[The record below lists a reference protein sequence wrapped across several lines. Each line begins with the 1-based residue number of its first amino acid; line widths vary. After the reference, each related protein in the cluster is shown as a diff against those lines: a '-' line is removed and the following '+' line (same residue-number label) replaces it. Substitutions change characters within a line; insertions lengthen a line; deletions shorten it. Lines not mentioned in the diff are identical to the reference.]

1 MLPCTSFARIPL
13 FCHTALFPPAPL
25 FHHSIK
31 RIRKNLTLIFFL
43 REQLREQHE
52 LTQEIGNAITSMP
65 ITEPVDEDELQADL
79 DKLEQEALDEKMLRT
94 GTVPVADSL
103 SNRLPAGP
111 TGASTSLLFLP
122 PLLFFLSF
130 LLCSPPIIFRHPISA
145 SNHKYT
151 NKSRCLCGVFIN
163 SQRQIQSC
171 RRRRRSRTG
180 KTPGRN
186 GHVKYSILS
195 FCCFFCQWHLLCSW
209 AGRGARCGG

>member
-13 FCHTALFPPAPL
+13 FCHTQLSFPPPPRL
-25 FHHSIK
+25 FHHSIR
-31 RIRKNLTLIFFL
+31 RIRKNLTLVSFL

-111 TGASTSLLFLP
+111 TGASTSLLFSFSP
-122 PLLFFLSF
+122 HSFFSLSF
-130 LLCSPPIIFRHPISA
+130 LLTLLPSHHLPLSH
-145 SNHKYT
+145 
-151 NKSRCLCGVFIN
+151 L
-163 SQRQIQSC
+163 RQ
-171 RRRRRSRTG
+171 
-180 KTPGRN
+180 
-186 GHVKYSILS
+186 
-195 FCCFFCQWHLLCSW
+195 
-209 AGRGARCGG
+209 

>member
-1 MLPCTSFARIPL
+1 MLEQQIYSIESANINQETLLAMKNASAAMKHIHGRMTMEDVDVTMYVLRPD
-13 FCHTALFPPAPL
+13 PPFLPHNSLSPPFLSSLNPKDKKKSHAK
-25 FHHSIK
+25 I
-31 RIRKNLTLIFFL
+31 FL

-122 PLLFFLSF
+122 TLLFFSLSF
-130 LLCSPPIIFRHPISA
+130 FLTLLPFPSSSPS
-145 SNHKYT
+145 
-151 NKSRCLCGVFIN
+151 
-163 SQRQIQSC
+163 
-171 RRRRRSRTG
+171 
-180 KTPGRN
+180 
-186 GHVKYSILS
+186 
-195 FCCFFCQWHLLCSW
+195 HLYQ
-209 AGRGARCGG
+209 

>member
-122 PLLFFLSF
+122 PLLFFLF
-130 LLCSPPIIFRHPISA
+130 LSYFAPLPSHFAIPVITSTLTKAGVCVVFLSTV
-145 SNHKYT
+145 KG
-151 NKSRCLCGVFIN
+151 KSKAAEEDEEAELAKL
-163 SQRQIQSC
+163 Q
-171 RRRRRSRTG
+171 
-180 KTPGRN
+180 
-186 GHVKYSILS
+186 
-195 FCCFFCQWHLLCSW
+195 
-209 AGRGARCGG
+209 AEMAM

>member
-1 MLPCTSFARIPL
+1 MLPCTSFARILL
-13 FCHTALFPPAPL
+13 FCHTALFPPSPL

-122 PLLFFLSF
+122 PLLFFLFLSYFAPLPSSF
-130 LLCSPPIIFRHPISA
+130 AIPTLPVITSTLTKAGVCVVFSSTV
-145 SNHKYT
+145 KG
-151 NKSRCLCGVFIN
+151 KSKAAEEDEEAELAKL
-163 SQRQIQSC
+163 Q
-171 RRRRRSRTG
+171 
-180 KTPGRN
+180 
-186 GHVKYSILS
+186 
-195 FCCFFCQWHLLCSW
+195 
-209 AGRGARCGG
+209 AEMAM

>member
-1 MLPCTSFARIPL
+1 MLEQQIYSIESANINQETLLAMKNASAAMKHIHGKMTMEDVDVTMYVLRLVPSFLP
-13 FCHTALFPPAPL
+13 HSSYFPPL
-25 FHHSIK
+25 FHHLTK
-31 RIRKNLTLIFFL
+31 RKRKNLTLVFFL

-122 PLLFFLSF
+122 PLLFFSF
-130 LLCSPPIIFRHPISA
+130 FLTLLRSHHLRYPISA
-145 SNHKYT
+145 SNH
-151 NKSRCLCGVFIN
+151 NV
-163 SQRQIQSC
+163 
-171 RRRRRSRTG
+171 
-180 KTPGRN
+180 
-186 GHVKYSILS
+186 H
-195 FCCFFCQWHLLCSW
+195 
-209 AGRGARCGG
+209 